1 MDIHKLIG
9 KLPRPKK
16 GWVLPNHKYTGPYN
30 PLDEQLD
37 ELDRP
42 VPGQEPYNGVDAI
55 SMRHD
60 ICYRDHAE
68 EKGGKHKCDDV
79 MLNELNVL
87 HPKSMREK
95 IDKGLVKAL
104 IGTKR
109 KLGLGIE
116 WTDTLTD
123 ELHKP
128 VRAKFK
134 KRHVFAKNVDD
145 IWAADLVD
153 MQYYSRTNKGFKYIL
168 MIIDVFS
175 KYGWAI
181 PLKNKKGVEVV
192 RAFTEVWNSGQKPPK
207 FLWTDKGK
215 EFDNKLFR
223 ALLEEKN
230 VHMYWTENEEK
241 SCVVERWN
249 RTIKSLM
256 WKYFTKNRT
265 GIYVNILPDLIEKY
279 NDTYHSSIKC
289 TPSDARKPSN
299 YQHVFEALYKSPR
312 RIREKGEEKPKFHL
326 GDQVRIS
333 RKKKTFEKGYTA
345 NWTEEVFKIIEIQRT
360 VPFTYKLEDTR
371 SEAVTGTFY
380 EPELQL
386 AKPSTYRIE
395 KVLRRRTTQQG
406 KREIFVKWLG
416 YDSSFNQ
423 WIPESDIV
431 NNTEEE

>member
-16 GWVLPNHKYTGPYN
+16 GWVLPYHKYTGPYN

-37 ELDRP
+37 EGDVPR
-42 VPGQEPYNGVDAI
+42 PGQEPYNAVDAI

-60 ICYRDHAE
+60 ICYRDYAK
-68 EKGGKHKCDDV
+68 EKGGKHKCDGV
-79 MLNELNVL
+79 MLEELNVL
-87 HPKSMREK
+87 HPKSVRER
-95 IDKGLVKAL
+95 IDKALVKTL

-128 VRAKFK
+128 MKRKFE
-134 KRHVFAKNVDD
+134 KRQVFARNVDD

-181 PLKNKKGVEVV
+181 PLKNKSGAETV
-192 RAFTEVWNSGQKPPK
+192 RAFTELWNSGQKAPK

-215 EFDNKLFR
+215 EFINKQFY
-223 ALLEEKN
+223 ALLEEKK
-230 VHMYWTENEEK
+230 VHLYWTENEEK

-249 RTIKSLM
+249 RTIKRDM

-265 GIYVNILPDLIEKY
+265 GVYANILPDLIAKY
-279 NDTYHSSIKC
+279 NNTYHSSIKS

-299 YQHVFEALYKSPR
+299 YQHVFDALYKSPR
-312 RIREKGEEKPKFHL
+312 KVRKKGEEEAKFHV
-326 GDQVRIS
+326 GDEVRIS
-333 RKKKTFEKGYTA
+333 KLKKKFEKGYTA
-345 NWTEEVFKIIEIQRT
+345 NWTEEVFKIVKVQPT
-360 VPFTYKLEDTR
+360 LPYTYKLEDTLG
-371 SEAVTGTFY
+371 EAVKGTFY

-386 AKPSTYRIE
+386 AKPNTYRIE
-395 KVLRRRTTQQG
+395 KVLRRRTTPQG
-406 KREIFVKWLG
+406 KREIYVKWLG
-416 YDSSFNQ
+416 YNKKFNQ
-423 WIPESDIV
+423 WIPESDIA
-431 NNTEEE
+431 